1 MEKRIEG
8 LKVTRVKKKDVLEK
22 KVSEI
27 KEKEAREDYERKLR
41 DRVPCSACLE
51 QQRIQRKIDKYE
63 HAQRLVESLERTLVC
78 EYCRHP
84 NFAYDGDLVICV
96 QCGCMQSDETKIHR
110 GDLHKARSFA
120 KMIDLSE

>member
-1 MEKRIEG
+1 M
-8 LKVTRVKKKDVLEK
+8 
-22 KVSEI
+22 SEI
-27 KEKEAREDYERKLR
+27 KKIEASEDYKRKLR
-41 DRVPCSACLE
+41 DRVLCSVCLE
-51 QQRIQRKIDKYE
+51 QQGIQGKIDKYE

-110 GDLHKARSFA
+110 GDLHKSAEFC
-120 KMIDLSE
+120 KDD